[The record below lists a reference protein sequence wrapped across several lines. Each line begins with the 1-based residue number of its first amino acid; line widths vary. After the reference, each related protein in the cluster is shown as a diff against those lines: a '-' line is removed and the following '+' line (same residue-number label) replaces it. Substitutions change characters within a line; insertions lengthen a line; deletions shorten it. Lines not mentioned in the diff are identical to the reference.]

1 MSLVIKELKDL
12 IKKEKIRSF
21 SFDSRDIEE
30 KGLFFALKGERAD
43 GHDFLKIVAQKKAFG
58 AVVKKGYK
66 GSTFKLKLFRVK
78 NVENTLQTLAK
89 EILNERRKKVIG
101 ITGSLGKTT
110 TKDFIFALLR
120 AKYEKVFKTPKNYNS
135 QIGLPISILNMEKGA
150 EIFVLEMGMSK
161 KGEMEK
167 LAKVVEADVAL
178 ITNVGFS
185 HSENFENLSEIAF
198 EKARIFGKNTKIKI
212 INYSLLKYK
221 KLFNREDF
229 FTFSMKNRNADF
241 FLKSERDKIVIYEK
255 KRKIIFKKFLE
266 ESHFLENFLAAYA
279 VLRKMG
285 LKISEIKKG
294 LKYLETPKMRFEK
307 IKKNKVLF
315 IVDCYNASKDSMI
328 AAFENL
334 PKVKGKRIAVLGEMR
349 ELGKFSKR
357 LHEMVG
363 KVLNEKFDLLLCI
376 GENCKYMM
384 ENFLKEKVLFEDQK
398 SLAKYLKR
406 VLGEGDLVLIKG
418 SRALEMEKVLKFL

>member
-1 MSLVIKELKDL
+1 
-12 IKKEKIRSF
+12 
-21 SFDSRDIEE
+21 
-30 KGLFFALKGERAD
+30 
-43 GHDFLKIVAQKKAFG
+43 
-58 AVVKKGYK
+58 
-66 GSTFKLKLFRVK
+66 
-78 NVENTLQTLAK
+78 
-89 EILNERRKKVIG
+89 
-101 ITGSLGKTT
+101 
-110 TKDFIFALLR
+110 
-120 AKYEKVFKTPKNYNS
+120 
-135 QIGLPISILNMEKGA
+135 
-150 EIFVLEMGMSK
+150 
-161 KGEMEK
+161 
-167 LAKVVEADVAL
+167 
-178 ITNVGFS
+178 
-185 HSENFENLSEIAF
+185 
-198 EKARIFGKNTKIKI
+198 
-212 INYSLLKYK
+212 
-221 KLFNREDF
+221 
-229 FTFSMKNRNADF
+229 
-241 FLKSERDKIVIYEK
+241 
-255 KRKIIFKKFLE
+255 
-266 ESHFLENFLAAYA
+266 
-279 VLRKMG
+279 
-285 LKISEIKKG
+285 
-294 LKYLETPKMRFEK
+294 MRFEK